1 MTDRLGRVGVFARD
15 MIWLTNG
22 HRFGAGRFKFELEYS
37 FCCFRFD
44 LHTVVNAGYI
54 RCYIAKA
61 LIRFAFSAV
70 FLLVRLF
77 NFCLLY
83 FLYFLPLY
91 KMVK

>member
-1 MTDRLGRVGVFARD
+1 VTDRLGRVGVFARA

-22 HRFGAGRFKFELEYS
+22 HRFGAGRFKFDLEYS

-70 FLLVRLF
+70 FYWCVCLISVCCI
-77 NFCLLY
+77 FCIFCRY
-83 FLYFLPLY
+83 IRW
-91 KMVK
+91 